1 MTGREVVDYIV
12 INHYDDKELV
22 IYLDG
27 KPVPV
32 YSIDYE
38 LSRKELVVLPDYR
51 PEETGACYGN

>member
-1 MTGREVVDYIV
+1 MTGREAVDYIV

-51 PEETGACYGN
+51 TDETGD